1 VAARLERDVVAS
13 LYCGSLFDSATSRV
27 AMGDAVVKSL
37 LIAGAL
43 IGLTASIALGQSGE
57 DLASIRRDIN
67 ALKEGQAAVL
77 RELQQIRNLLSQT
90 GPGGRA
96 AAPPQEAVVSVRN
109 GASKGSKDARI
120 TLVEF
125 TDYQ

>member
-1 VAARLERDVVAS
+1 
-13 LYCGSLFDSATSRV
+13 
-27 AMGDAVVKSL
+27 MGDAIVKSL

-43 IGLTASIALGQSGE
+43 IALSASIALGQSAD

-77 RELQQIRNLLSQT
+77 RELQQIRTLLSQ
-90 GPGGRA
+90 GQQGRA
-96 AAPPQEAVVSVRN
+96 AAPQQEAVVSVRGN
-109 GASKGSKDARI
+109 GAVKGSKDARV

>member
-1 VAARLERDVVAS
+1 
-13 LYCGSLFDSATSRV
+13 
-27 AMGDAVVKSL
+27 MGDAIVKSL
-37 LIAGAL
+37 VIAGAL
-43 IGLTASIALGQSGE
+43 IASAASIALAQSTD

-77 RELQQIRNLLSQT
+77 RELQQIRSLLGQAQAGARPAS
-90 GPGGRA
+90 
-96 AAPPQEAVVSVRN
+96 PQEAVVNLRD
-109 GASKGSKDARI
+109 GAVKGNRDARV

>member
-1 VAARLERDVVAS
+1 
-13 LYCGSLFDSATSRV
+13 
-27 AMGDAVVKSL
+27 MKSL

-43 IGLTASIALGQSGE
+43 IGLSASIALGQTAE

-77 RELQQIRNLLSQT
+77 RELQQIRGLLSQ
-90 GPGGRA
+90 GQQGRA
-96 AAPPQEAVVSVRN
+96 AAQQQEAVVSLRSD
-109 GASKGSKDARI
+109 GATKGSKDARV
-120 TLVEF
+120 TVVEF

>member
-1 VAARLERDVVAS
+1 
-13 LYCGSLFDSATSRV
+13 
-27 AMGDAVVKSL
+27 VKSV

-43 IGLTASIALGQSGE
+43 IGATASIALGQTAE

-77 RELQQIRNLLSQT
+77 RELQQIRTLLGQAQA
-90 GPGGRA
+90 GARA
-96 AAPPQEAVVSVRN
+96 AAPQQEAVVSLRDGVV
-109 GASKGSKDARI
+109 KGSKDARV